1 MVIGEALR
9 TTFTEVWAHKLRS
22 ALTLFGVVLGT
33 MAVVTMVSLIEAV
46 KLEVVHGLQTLG
58 LNDVMFVSS
67 ANPHTA
73 LDSKRAHLSEGLRRE
88 DARQLSASTDLIRA
102 SAPVSFSQ
110 QVIAWGDSSRSIRL
124 TGTTPSYAE
133 VLNRKVESGRF
144 LSSYDVERKKRVAV
158 VGKTLADG
166 LFAGHDPIG
175 QWVRIGD
182 HRFEVVGVGTTIGNS
197 FVQDGFSRREMEGAT
212 IPLTTLQSLFGT
224 GERVPLVAVKVAD
237 GTSLAGVF
245 AFLRNRI
252 WRQHHRVED
261 FSIDNVAAEIVQA
274 EAQIDEQM
282 RGWTVVLFSISAISL
297 VVGGVGIFSVLQISL
312 AERLYEIGLR
322 KSIGAGDGD
331 ILVQFLIEA
340 VFLSSLGAAIGL
352 GLGVGLCAVLSPKF
366 QAGLPVS
373 PFAVVLAVLFALGV
387 GLVAGFYPSLRAARL
402 TPVEALR
409 G

>member
-1 MVIGEALR
+1 MVVR
-9 TTFTEVWAHKLRS
+9 KSPWWR
-22 ALTLFGVVLGT
+22 
-33 MAVVTMVSLIEAV
+33 
-46 KLEVVHGLQTLG
+46 
-58 LNDVMFVSS
+58 
-67 ANPHTA
+67 
-73 LDSKRAHLSEGLRRE
+73 
-88 DARQLSASTDLIRA
+88 
-102 SAPVSFSQ
+102 
-110 QVIAWGDSSRSIRL
+110 SRSPR
-124 TGTTPSYAE
+124 A
-133 VLNRKVESGRF
+133 
-144 LSSYDVERKKRVAV
+144 A
-158 VGKTLADG
+158 
-166 LFAGHDPIG
+166 
-175 QWVRIGD
+175 
-182 HRFEVVGVGTTIGNS
+182 
-197 FVQDGFSRREMEGAT
+197 
-212 IPLTTLQSLFGT
+212 
-224 GERVPLVAVKVAD
+224 
-237 GTSLAGVF
+237 SLAGVF
-245 AFLRNRI
+245 AFLRNRV

-261 FSIDNVAAEIVQA
+261 FSIDNVAAEIVEA

-331 ILVQFLIEA
+331 ILFQFLIEA

-387 GLVAGFYPSLRAARL
+387 GLVAGFYPSLRAARF